1 MGWGAA
7 VVLVGGVAFV
17 LTSEDSPVRPFADP
31 VVTETSINEVVVL
44 PVGQAEVS
52 GTITRLEATGANG
65 PAISMPLT
73 VPTGTAVI
81 EGALIGGA
89 ATTTIVWDG
98 GRPLRLD
105 GTGGIDPGPT
115 TIQVEGGSVTWP
127 LDDGIRVLLPGEY
140 VIDTPVA
147 VGTSG
152 LAGPR
157 DGVSFAADEETTLET
172 VGWTVSLPV
181 GELHLEGPGGLV
193 LEGDLTVRPRD
204 GERRATRLALAEGP
218 YVVDLAPGGAL
229 TATVRGDLD
238 VT

>member
-1 MGWGAA
+1 MGWAAA
-7 VVLVGGVAFV
+7 VVLVGGVAYV

-31 VVTETSINEVVVL
+31 VVTETSVREVVVL
-44 PVGQAEVS
+44 PVGQAEVA
-52 GTITRLEATGANG
+52 GTVTRLEATGANG
-65 PAISMPLT
+65 PAIALPLT

-81 EGALIGGA
+81 EGALIGGGRS
-89 ATTTIVWDG
+89 TIVWDG

-115 TIQVEGGSVTWP
+115 AIDVEGATVTWP

-157 DGVSFAADEETTLET
+157 DGVSFAADEDTTLET
-172 VGWTVSLPV
+172 VGWSVSLPM
-181 GELHLEGPGGLV
+181 GALHLEGPGGLV
-193 LEGDLTVRPRD
+193 LEGDLRVRTRG
-204 GERRATRLALAEGP
+204 GEQQARRLALAEGP
-218 YVVDLAPGGAL
+218 YVVDLAPGGVL

>member
-1 MGWGAA
+1 MGWGAG
-7 VVLVGGVAFV
+7 VVLVGGLAYV

-31 VVTETSINEVVVL
+31 VVTDTSVREVVVL

-52 GTITRLEATGANG
+52 GTVTRLDATGANG
-65 PAISMPLT
+65 PAIALPLT

-81 EGALIGGA
+81 EGAVVSGGRS
-89 ATTTIVWDG
+89 TIVWDG

-115 TIQVEGGSVTWP
+115 AIHVEGGTVTWP
-127 LDDGIRVLLPGEY
+127 LDDGIRVLLPGDY

-157 DGVSFAADEETTLET
+157 DGVSFGADEETTLET
-172 VGWTVSLPV
+172 VGWSVSLPM
-181 GELHLEGPGGLV
+181 GALQLEGPGGLV
-193 LEGDLTVRPRD
+193 LEGDLTVRTRD
-204 GERRATRLALAEGP
+204 REQRARRLALAEGP
-218 YVVDLAPGGAL
+218 YVVDLAPGGVL